1 MGQEHNL
8 RGDQFRMEYLTRDT
22 GGSKPRHVVKAFL
35 GDGDTPLGSMGWT
48 SDGITSIDV
57 YDPNN
62 TRKGIATAMWEHGHR
77 LAEENARIPKPKHSS
92 DRTREGDAWARAV
105 GGRLPRRK
113 Q

>member
-1 MGQEHNL
+1 MGAADSL
-8 RGDQFRMEYLTRDT
+8 GDQFRMEYLTRDT

-35 GDGDTPLGSMGWT
+35 GDTPLGNMGWT
-48 SDGITSIDV
+48 SDSITHIEV

-77 LAEENARIPKPKHSS
+77 LAEENTHIPKPKHSS
-92 DRTREGDAWARAV
+92 DRTREGDAWARSV
-105 GGRLPRRK
+105 GGHLPRRK